1 MPSNYLLVQVTELS
15 YITNVL
21 SKLNE
26 KTRKSFSRR
35 MLVITKSDDDGM
47 VDDMK
52 EELREIFGE
61 DFNDED

>member
-26 KTRKSFSRR
+26 KTRKSFSSRV
-35 MLVITKSDDDGM
+35 LVITKSADDGM